1 MDQCMSLSSSFD
13 PRYFRVCELDGMP
26 HVSPLFAAPVSR
38 EGVHGGGGGKLRSRL
53 GGWPLSRSSSTTTGG
68 GIETNTRLNDYD

>member
-38 EGVHGGGGGKLRSRL
+38 EGVHGGGEKVEEPVRGLDAIAEFINDDGGRDRNEHTIKRL
-53 GGWPLSRSSSTTTGG
+53 
-68 GIETNTRLNDYD
+68 

>member
-26 HVSPLFAAPVSR
+26 HVSPPVRCARVR
-38 EGVHGGGGGKLRSRL
+38 EGVHGGGGEKVKEPVRGLDAIAEFINDDGGRDRNEHTIKRL
-53 GGWPLSRSSSTTTGG
+53 
-68 GIETNTRLNDYD
+68 